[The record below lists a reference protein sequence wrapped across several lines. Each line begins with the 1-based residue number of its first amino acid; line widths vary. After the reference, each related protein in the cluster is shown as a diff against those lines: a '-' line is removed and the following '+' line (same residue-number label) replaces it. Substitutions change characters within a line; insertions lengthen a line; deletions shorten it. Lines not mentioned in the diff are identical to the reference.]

1 MKPFYVIGVAV
12 LVCFTIIGTAATIL
26 LYDSADDSNSKTET
40 KSTEELAG
48 ELDEALGVDSSEE
61 KSDESS
67 STIKDSQTEQQ
78 NNTDDEA
85 EESEKQEG
93 TETVTDKDRSVAL
106 ASAPSSEDINESV
119 RTTESSAISL
129 GPDDESVPIDELM
142 KIINE

>member
-26 LYDSADDSNSKTET
+26 LYDSADDSNSSKTET

-67 STIKDSQTEQQ
+67 STKEGQTEQQ
-78 NNTDDEA
+78 NDTDDEA
-85 EESEKQEG
+85 EELEEQEG
-93 TETVTDKDRSVAL
+93 TETVTDKDRSAAL